1 MLSKVTRDAI
11 RKNVKSGLSIEE
23 LMSTHKLNRRVAKY
37 YHREGRVLVDVESLN
52 KNFNHQQARVLVD
65 VENLNKN
72 FKQIQVDPQ
81 TGSVNEV
88 KESAAL
94 ILEIKKLEQRL
105 FQVLLTESGYIS
117 GIFAPNSSA
126 INSPFNS

>member
-11 RKNVKSGLSIEE
+11 RKNVNSGLSIEE
-23 LMSTHKLNRRVAKY
+23 LMSTHKLNRRMAKY
-37 YHREGRVLVDVESLN
+37 Y
-52 KNFNHQQARVLVD
+52 HQQARVLVD